1 MQDVRIRVGASALL
15 CYAAFLTL
23 YGAIAAL
30 LWWVLFTPR
39 LRIIHRVRPVI
50 GMIIMIGILSVI
62 LQAVGGSGISYG
74 IRMITILLIGLWLA
88 ADYQPGEFLHFGVW
102 LGGDRTGFEF
112 GLVAEMTMQSLLTL
126 LADLDH
132 IYMALNLKGIPVTV
146 KNIVPTATLLIHKE
160 LARAKD
166 NAELLAVRGYHH
178 GGTLKPVFV
187 YENMDIFAGLGA
199 VLVLGIAFLPF
210 VNFLYFDIEVFR
222 GLL

>member
-1 MQDVRIRVGASALL
+1 MQDVRIRIGASALL

-30 LWWVLFTPR
+30 VWWLLFTPC
-39 LRIIHRVRPVI
+39 LRKIHRVRPVL

-88 ADYQPGEFLHFGVW
+88 ADYQHGEFLHFGVW
-102 LGGDRTGFEF
+102 VGGNRTGFEI
-112 GLVAEMTMQSLLTL
+112 GLVAEMAMQSFVTL
-126 LADLDH
+126 LSDLDH
-132 IYMALNLKGIPVTV
+132 IHMALKLKGIPVTV
-146 KNIVPTATLLIHKE
+146 KNIIPMATLLIHKE

-178 GGTLKPVFV
+178 GGTLRPVFV

-199 VLVLGIAFLPF
+199 VLVLAIAFLPF